1 MCKKHKKYHCSMS
14 ILFKILL
21 YLLTLCV
28 YIAYIKAYFAFGVII
43 LKHKNT
49 AVSDALESSRTIVLA
64 GNPNVGKSTL
74 FNALTGLK
82 QHTGNWTGKTVDC
95 ACGVYN
101 CNGKAYLLTDIPG
114 AYSLKVHSQ
123 EEQYAL
129 ESLISNNTDGVIV
142 VCDACSMER
151 NLNLLLQVC
160 ELSDNIVL
168 ALNFVDDARKKGII
182 IDIKKL
188 QNILGIPVVAINAR
202 KKRGIDELVLSTEDN
217 IEKNPF
223 KVDYGSNIEHAL
235 RTLSKQ
241 IDKLGISTNSRYL
254 SLRLIEDDENAL
266 KYIENNCKNKIQYN
280 KILSDK
286 FAAQNYLYDCGMT
299 SLDLRDII
307 SISVVRTA
315 HSICSRTVTR
325 DAKKISSLSRADK
338 ILTGKVTGIAVM
350 FAMLMLIFYLTLS
363 GANYPSR
370 LLNSGFVFLEKRLIS
385 LFKAVHI
392 PRSITELIVFG
403 GYRVLSWVVAVM
415 LPPMAIF
422 FPLFSILE
430 DVGYLPR
437 IAFNLDKC
445 FKKCKACGK
454 QALTTCMGFGCN
466 AAAVTS
472 ARIID
477 SPREKLIA
485 ILTNAFIPCNGRFPA
500 LISIISIF
508 LVGMSKLSSLLASM
522 YLTFVIVGAI
532 LVSLLA
538 SKFLSSTLLRGM
550 PTSFAIELPPYRKPQ
565 FGQILIRSVLDRTIF
580 VLARAAAVAFP
591 TGIIIYILCNTDI
604 AGTPIINYICNFLDP
619 LGSLMGMDGVMLTAF
634 ILAIP
639 ANEIVL
645 PLALMIYS
653 SNTVISDIS
662 SISLIHDILTANG
675 WTAATAVCV
684 VIFFVMHWPCSTTLM
699 TVKKETKSLKWT
711 FVSFAL
717 PTIAGIIC
725 CTALNL
731 IFKLISYL

>member
-1 MCKKHKKYHCSMS
+1 MK
-14 ILFKILL
+14 LGNTLL
-21 YLLTLCV
+21 HDNEKC
-28 YIAYIKAYFAFGVII
+28 
-43 LKHKNT
+43 N
-49 AVSDALESSRTIVLA
+49 RTIVLA

-101 CNGKAYLLTDIPG
+101 SGEKSYLLADIPG

-129 ESLISNNTDGVIV
+129 NTLISNDTDGIIV
-142 VCDACSMER
+142 VCDACSLER

-160 ELSDNIVL
+160 EVSDNIVI
-168 ALNFVDDARKKGII
+168 ALNFVDEAKKKGISV
-182 IDIKKL
+182 DTEKL
-188 QNILGIPVVAINAR
+188 RKILGIPVVSINAR
-202 KKRGIDELVLSTEDN
+202 KKRGFEKLIESTDEDVL
-217 IEKNPF
+217 KKPF
-223 KVDYGSNIEHAL
+223 KVDYGTNIEHAL
-235 RTLSKQ
+235 KIITKELKSLN
-241 IDKLGISTNSRYL
+241 LGKNSRYL
-254 SLRLIEDDENAL
+254 SLRLIEDDDSAL
-266 KYIENNCKNKIQYN
+266 KYIEDNCKNKIEYN
-280 KILSDK
+280 RILNAK
-286 FAAQNYLYDCGMT
+286 FSAQNYLYDCGMT
-299 SLDLRDII
+299 SHDLRDII
-307 SISVVRTA
+307 SISIVRTA
-315 HSICSRTVTR
+315 HSIC
-325 DAKKISSLSRADK
+325 KKTINKTATKPAIISKADK
-338 ILTGKVTGIAVM
+338 ILTGKISGIAIM
-350 FAMLMLIFYLTLS
+350 LFMLMIIFYLTLK
-363 GANYPSR
+363 GANYPSKF
-370 LLNSGFVFLEKRLIS
+370 LTTAFMFLEKRLIYF
-385 LFKAVHI
+385 FKSIHL
-392 PRSITELIVFG
+392 PDSITELLVYG
-403 GYRVLSWVVAVM
+403 GYRVLSWVVSVM

-500 LISIISIF
+500 LISIITIF
-508 LVGMSKLSSLLASM
+508 LVGAGAMGSVLASI
-522 YLTFVIVGAI
+522 YLTLIIVGAV

-538 SKFLSSTLLRGM
+538 SKLLSATLLKGV
-550 PTSFAIELPPYRKPQ
+550 PSSFALELPPYRNPQ
-565 FGQILIRSVLDRTIF
+565 FGQIFIRSIFDRTIF

-591 TGIIIYILCNTDI
+591 TGIIIYILCNTYI
-604 AGTPIINYICNFLDP
+604 ADTAIIKYMCAFFDP
-619 LGSLMGMDGVMLTAF
+619 LGRLMGMDGIMLTAF

-653 SNTVISDIS
+653 SNTVLSDVS
-662 SISLIHDILTANG
+662 SMQTIHDILVSNG
-675 WTAATAVCV
+675 WTAVTAVCV
-684 VIFFVMHWPCSTTLM
+684 IIFFVMHWPCSTTLM
-699 TVKKETKSLKWT
+699 TVKKETKSFKWT
-711 FVSFAL
+711 FISFML
-717 PTIAGIIC
+717 PTLAGITACIC
-725 CTALNL
+725 VNL
-731 IFKLISYL
+731 ISKIFI